1 MRDGFGENK
10 TMVRKLMD
18 QDLLQ
23 SIEIRR
29 KIEKGELVDLKFELS
44 EPEEQLSKMNGGPQ
58 EIGSPKLKRH

>member
-44 EPEEQLSKMNGGPQ
+44 EPEE
-58 EIGSPKLKRH
+58 